1 MAGLRVKVN
10 NEFLELEYPMKNTYA
25 LGGVREGYME
35 GGQEKGYVLV
45 CGYKAFP
52 PCLELIM

>member
-52 PCLELIM
+52 LAWS